1 MMKKLASAVLLA
13 AFGAV
18 MVGCSASAD
27 VDPNH
32 SSSSNGTYEK
42 QTTTVQHP
50 DGSVDQTVKTQN
62 NP

>member
-1 MMKKLASAVLLA
+1 MMKKLASFVLLA
-13 AFGAV
+13 SFGAV

-27 VDPNH
+27 IDPNH
-32 SSSSNGTYEK
+32 SGSSEK

>member
-1 MMKKLASAVLLA
+1 MMKKLASFVLLA
-13 AFGAV
+13 SFGAV

-27 VDPNH
+27 IDPNH
-32 SSSSNGTYEK
+32 SGSGSSEK